1 MPYRVLIICVFLN
14 VPALSARDES
24 PKAVHALELPFTA
37 PGGNVRNP
45 WVGYSPNGNHL
56 GAHYVFNDRECV
68 AIWDTTT
75 GQLLHKIDTG
85 KLPAGKMAPRFGA
98 PLVYTPDDKYLVYLT
113 PGKANFFDLSD
124 GKLAHSARVM
134 NYNLQEEYY
143 TALVSADDKVVRQI
157 TYGMSVEETWRMS
170 TCASG
175 KDKKFI
181 DEQRLSLPAALGAA
195 VSPDFASLAW
205 IPGAGV
211 IGPNRDAPYLEI
223 LDLKTKRRFQLR
235 EENPVA
241 GRAYTALAYAP
252 DGKALAG
259 GNAAGSV
266 ALWNPT
272 QEKPLWVWAPKE
284 PERSIGALAF
294 SGDGRALA
302 AGTYDLKGKPNVLIL
317 STANGKLE
325 RAWSDNDGGVR
336 FLAWH
341 PQKRQLAVL
350 GGLKVTVYD
359 LPAPK

>member
-1 MPYRVLIICVFLN
+1 MWLACVFLGT
-14 VPALSARDES
+14 PALLSARDES
-24 PKAVHALELPFTA
+24 PKTVHALELPFTA
-37 PGGNVRNP
+37 PGGHVRNA
-45 WVGYSPNGNHL
+45 WVGYGPNGKHL
-56 GAHYVFNDRECV
+56 AAHYVFKGREYV
-68 AIWDTTT
+68 AIWD
-75 GQLLHKIDTG
+75 GAGKLLYKIDAG
-85 KLPAGKMAPRFGA
+85 ELPPLRSGPGFGA
-98 PLVYTPDDKYLVYLT
+98 PLVFTADEKYLVYLT
-113 PGKANFFDLSD
+113 PGKANFFNLAD
-124 GKLAHSARVM
+124 GKLEHSAWVP
-134 NYNLQEEYY
+134 NYKFKDEMY
-143 TALVSADDKVVRQI
+143 TALVSADDKVVRQV
-157 TYGMSVEETWRMS
+157 TYGMSVEETWHLS

-181 DEQRLSLPAALGAA
+181 DDQRLSLPAALAGA
-195 VSPDFASLAW
+195 VSPDFGSLAW

-235 EENPVA
+235 EEKPMD
-241 GRAYTALAYAP
+241 GLAYTALAYSS
-252 DGKALAG
+252 DGNALAG
-259 GNAAGSV
+259 GNAAGGV
-266 ALWNPT
+266 ALWKPT

-294 SGDGRALA
+294 SGDGKALA

-336 FLAWH
+336 HLAWH